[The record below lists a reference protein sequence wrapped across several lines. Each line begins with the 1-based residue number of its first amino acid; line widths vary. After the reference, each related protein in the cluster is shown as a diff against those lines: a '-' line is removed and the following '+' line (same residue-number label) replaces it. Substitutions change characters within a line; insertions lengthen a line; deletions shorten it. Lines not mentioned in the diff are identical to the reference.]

1 MKETNSL
8 TTNILNCVPGI
19 FGLLLVGTF
28 IELSALNF
36 MTFSVNHQAGIA
48 VLNSFFR
55 KTKIQ
60 INDVSHILVK
70 KERIRGISNSNGF
83 LKDPDLISFSIHLLM
98 KSGLSIKIISLRG
111 VPTEKQNDISQ
122 MNNLAKGSAKEI
134 SNLLSVKFLTE

>member
-1 MKETNSL
+1 
-8 TTNILNCVPGI
+8 
-19 FGLLLVGTF
+19 
-28 IELSALNF
+28 